1 MLGCPPQRHIGKH
14 FAGLLR
20 TGMRLDDNARLSHV
34 LVRPIRTSA
43 PCSRLNLGDSS
54 QQVAV
59 LVRPN
64 SGLDPRSRRNEFLHL
79 LSNVHAPPQRL
90 HLDDRFDGISEDTE
104 RLASLVGPERSLN
117 TSSRSSLPLQL
128 LSGGHGQSGLGSGP
142 AQCFVLV

>member
-1 MLGCPPQRHIGKH
+1 MLGCTPERHIGKH

-20 TGMRLDDNARLSHV
+20 TGMRLDDNARLSHA

-59 LVRPN
+59 LALVTVRPN

-79 LSNVHAPPQRL
+79 LPNVHAPPQRL
-90 HLDDRFDGISEDTE
+90 HLDHRLDGTE
-104 RLASLVGPERSLN
+104 RLASLAAPQRRLHSDRRLTLGHVGLACTGTTCRSLCSN
-117 TSSRSSLPLQL
+117 
-128 LSGGHGQSGLGSGP
+128 HG
-142 AQCFVLV
+142 